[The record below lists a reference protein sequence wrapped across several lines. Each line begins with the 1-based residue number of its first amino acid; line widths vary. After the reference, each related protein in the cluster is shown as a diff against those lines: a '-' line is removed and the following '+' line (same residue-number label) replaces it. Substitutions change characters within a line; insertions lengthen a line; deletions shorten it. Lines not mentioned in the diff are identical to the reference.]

1 MKIRI
6 VALLLALFGGFIGL
20 HDFYLNKN
28 VAGHI
33 REIIFVDSF
42 VFLFWPVEFFRI
54 LGIIGFAGVILWTL
68 IDFFKLTDLTD
79 EEFNKL
85 YNK

>member
-1 MKIRI
+1 MKTRI
-6 VALLLALFGGFIGL
+6 VALLLAWFCGVMGF
-20 HDFYLNKN
+20 HDFYLNRN

-33 REIIFVDSF
+33 KEIIFVASF

>member
-6 VALLLALFGGFIGL
+6 VALLLVLFCGFIGL
-20 HDFYLNKN
+20 HDFYLNRN

-33 REIIFVDSF
+33 REIIFVASF

>member
-1 MKIRI
+1 MKQRI
-6 VALLLALFGGFIGL
+6 VALLLVLFFGLIGL
-20 HDFYLNKN
+20 HDFYLDRNRVGRNK
-28 VAGHI
+28 G
-33 REIIFVDSF
+33 IIFIASF
-42 VFLFWPVEFFRI
+42 VFCFWPVEFFNI
-54 LGIIGFAGVILWTL
+54 LGIIGIASVILWAL

>member
-1 MKIRI
+1 MKTRI
-6 VALLLALFGGFIGL
+6 VAILLVLFCGFIGL
-20 HDFYLNKN
+20 HDFYLNRN

-68 IDFFKLTDLTD
+68 IDFFKLTGLTD

>member
-6 VALLLALFGGFIGL
+6 VALLLALLCGFIGL
-20 HDFYLNKN
+20 HDFYLNRH

-33 REIIFVDSF
+33 REIIFVASF

-68 IDFFKLTDLTD
+68 IDFFKLTDLTN

>member
-1 MKIRI
+1 MKTRF
-6 VALLLALFGGFIGL
+6 VAILLVLFCGFIGL
-20 HDFYLNKN
+20 HDFYLNRN